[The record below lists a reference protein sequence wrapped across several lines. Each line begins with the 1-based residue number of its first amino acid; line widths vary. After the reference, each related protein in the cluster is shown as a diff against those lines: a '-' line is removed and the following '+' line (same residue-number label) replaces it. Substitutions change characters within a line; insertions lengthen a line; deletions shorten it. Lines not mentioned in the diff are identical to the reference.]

1 MMNELLKKIYENV
14 IAYEDDTLEIGKA
27 LDKQVNELLEPYKN
41 QFNEKDMETIRQLMY
56 AILLKAEQEGFQLGV
71 KYSVQMIFKLLM
83 DL

>member
-1 MMNELLKKIYENV
+1 MNELLKKIYENV
-14 IAYEDDTLEIGKA
+14 IAYEDDTLEVDKA
-27 LDKQVNELLEPYKN
+27 LDKQVKDLLEPYKN

-71 KYSVQMIFKLLM
+71 KYSVQMILKLLM

>member
-1 MMNELLKKIYENV
+1 MNELLKKIYENV